1 MERPINAITPLK
13 VAIVAISLIIIVTL
27 IYVLFPKSSTLEEE
41 SESQLIHLTFDD
53 TVQNYILFS
62 DIKIFN
68 QNEEFYVTANATN
81 MTSNTLTVS
90 PVTITLTD
98 EDGEEIVLTS
108 YIGETLEGEI
118 TRNITIKTNE
128 DLKNI
133 KILEINIE
141 TQVQS

>member
-1 MERPINAITPLK
+1 MEKPINTITPLK
-13 VAIVAISLIIIVTL
+13 VAIVAISLIIIITL

-98 EDGEEIVLTS
+98 ENGEEIVLTS
-108 YIGETLEGEI
+108 YIGETLEGEV
-118 TRNITIKTNE
+118 TRNITIETNE

-133 KILEINIE
+133 KNLEINIE

>member
-81 MTSNTLTVS
+81 MTSNTLTIS

-118 TRNITIKTNE
+118 TRNITIETNE

-133 KILEINIE
+133 KNLEINVE